1 VLPKTL
7 AVFLV
12 IAAVPS
18 FASADT
24 HRTVHLHTTDDVGII
39 GTYYPVRQTPAP
51 VVLLIHSVGRERSTW
66 DAFARLLQQNGMAA
80 LAIDLRGHGESTR
93 KLTADGPVTL
103 DVRNFTGRDY
113 QDMLLDLEA
122 AVDWL
127 QAQPE
132 TDRKRIA
139 LVGESLGANIALRYA
154 TINEDLAALVAFS
167 PGINYHGVRTD
178 DVVSRL
184 GHIPVRIFVSQ
195 NDPFAFESCKRLVE
209 IQKEAGV
216 AVATNEVTFCTGN
229 LHGSDMLL
237 GVRNL
242 PQIVLAWL
250 QEVFTPAHAPSATP
264 APDVPSR
271 DTTAP
276 AK

>member
-1 VLPKTL
+1 VLSKIL
-7 AVFLV
+7 AIFLV

-18 FASADT
+18 LASADT
-24 HRTVHLHTTDDVGII
+24 RRTVHLHTTDDIDII
-39 GTYYPVRQTPAP
+39 GTYYPIRQTPAP
-51 VVLLIHSVGRERSTW
+51 AVLLIHSVARDRSTW
-66 DAFARLLQQNGMAA
+66 DVFAKLLQQNGLATM
-80 LAIDLRGHGESTR
+80 AIDLRGHGESTR
-93 KLTADGPVTL
+93 ELTVDGAVTL
-103 DVRNFTGRDY
+103 DFRNFTGRDY

-132 TDRKRIA
+132 IDRKHIA

-154 TINEDLAALVAFS
+154 AINEDLAALVAFS
-167 PGINYHGVRTD
+167 PGINYRGVRTD
-178 DVVSRL
+178 DVVSKL

-209 IQKEAGV
+209 IQKETGI
-216 AVATNEVTFCTGN
+216 AVATNELTICTGN

-237 GVRNL
+237 GVKNL

-250 QEVFTPAHAPSATP
+250 KEVFTQAHAPSATP
-264 APDVPSR
+264 VPDVPSR

>member
-24 HRTVHLHTTDDVGII
+24 HRTVHLHTTDDVSII

-51 VVLLIHSVGRERSTW
+51 AVLLIHSVGRERSTW
-66 DAFARLLQQNGMAA
+66 DVFARLLQQNGLGA
-80 LAIDLRGHGESTR
+80 LAIDLRGHGESIR
-93 KLTADGPVTL
+93 KLTANGAVTL
-103 DVRNFTGRDY
+103 DLRNFTGRDY
-113 QDMLLDLEA
+113 QDMLLDVEA

-132 TDRKRIA
+132 TDRKHIA

-154 TINEDLAALVAFS
+154 AINEDLAALVAFS

-178 DVVSRL
+178 DVVSKL
-184 GHIPVRIFVSQ
+184 GSIPVRIFVSQ
-195 NDPFAFESCKRLVE
+195 DDPFAFESCKRLVE

-216 AVATNEVTFCTGN
+216 AVATNELTICTGN

-250 QEVFTPAHAPSATP
+250 QEVFTQTHAPSATP
-264 APDVPSR
+264 VPDVPSR
-271 DTTAP
+271 VTTAP

>member
-1 VLPKTL
+1 M
-7 AVFLV
+7 
-12 IAAVPS
+12 IAAVRS
-18 FASADT
+18 SAFADT

-51 VVLLIHSVGRERSTW
+51 AVLLIHSVSRERSTW
-66 DAFARLLQQNGMAA
+66 DVFARLLQQNGLAA

-93 KLTADGPVTL
+93 KLTSDGPVTL
-103 DVRNFTGRDY
+103 DVRNFTARDY
-113 QDMLLDLEA
+113 QDMLLDVEA

-132 TDRKRIA
+132 IDPKHIA
-139 LVGESLGANIALRYA
+139 LVGESLGANIVLRYA
-154 TINEDLAALVAFS
+154 AINQDLAALVAFS
-167 PGINYHGVRTD
+167 PGINYRGVRTD
-178 DVVSRL
+178 DVAPKL
-184 GHIPVRIFVSQ
+184 GSIPVRIFVSQ
-195 NDPFAFESCKRLVE
+195 NDPFAYESSKRLVE

-216 AVATNEVTFCTGN
+216 AVATNELTICTGN

-237 GVRNL
+237 AVRNL

-250 QEVFTPAHAPSATP
+250 KEVFTQARAPSATP